1 LTGAVGHQ
9 SEPPPSETPKRTA
22 DEYMTR
28 TRAEEPGNRSQRI
41 SRELLCR
48 MRSECQQLVAAA
60 FWWGDSRAE
69 EAFAQ
74 SFTPDGVFDR
84 AGDLIRGREALAR
97 YIRQRPPTVT
107 VRHFNSLPVVTV
119 YDRRH
124 LSSVTLSTVCRW
136 DGDATPAI
144 IRADVFDDCVLTD
157 EGWRIVL
164 RKAQP
169 CGG

>member
-1 LTGAVGHQ
+1 
-9 SEPPPSETPKRTA
+9 
-22 DEYMTR
+22 MTDA
-28 TRAEEPGNRSQRI
+28 RAEASGKAGQRLSPGV
-41 SRELLCR
+41 LCR

-60 FWWGDSRAE
+60 FWLGDSGAE
-69 EAFAQ
+69 EAFAHC
-74 SFTPDGVFDR
+74 FTPDGVFDR
-84 AGDLIRGREALAR
+84 AGDLIRGRAALAE
-97 YIRQRPPTVT
+97 YIRRRPSTVT
-107 VRHFNSLPVVTV
+107 VRHFNNMPVITA

-136 DGDATPAI
+136 DGEGTPTI
-144 IRADVFDDCVLTD
+144 IRAEVFDDCVFTE

>member
-1 LTGAVGHQ
+1 
-9 SEPPPSETPKRTA
+9 
-22 DEYMTR
+22 MNR
-28 TRAEEPGNRSQRI
+28 TRAGMPGNFVQGLSP
-41 SRELLCR
+41 SLLCR

-60 FWWGDSRAE
+60 FWLGDSGAQ

-74 SFTPDGVFDR
+74 CFTPDGAFDR
-84 AGDLIRGREALAR
+84 AGNLIRGRDALALH
-97 YIRQRPPTVT
+97 IRQRPPTVT
-107 VRHFNSLPVVTV
+107 VRHFNSMPVITV
-119 YDRRH
+119 YGRRH